1 MFTLEISK
9 AGFVRE
15 LDGVCVQ
22 FGYIHANIMED
33 EEAFYKADRV
43 LSDIYPGDLLN
54 GESVLRKQSAYMMR
68 REYRDAETGEKR
80 SSRLDLGRD
89 ASAWRLVN
97 EHGREFYAVTTPFC
111 TMIYIPC

>member
-1 MFTLEISK
+1 MFSLEMTK

-33 EEAFYKADRV
+33 EEAFHKVDRA
-43 LSDIYPGDLLN
+43 LSDIRPDDLLD
-54 GESVLRKQSAYMMR
+54 GESVMRKQSAYVMR
-68 REYRDAETGEKR
+68 REYRNAETGEKR
-80 SSRLDLGRD
+80 SSRLDLGCD
-89 ASAWRLVN
+89 TSVWRLMN